1 MIIFL
6 LGRVKLNMTLVVIAA
21 GALYRSGAG
30 HGLWVLFKIFCYI
43 FAL

>member
-6 LGRVKLNMTLVVIAA
+6 IGRVKLNMTLEVTAA
-21 GALYRSGAG
+21 GALHRSGAG
-30 HGLWVLFKIFCYI
+30 HGLLVLFQIFCYI